1 MDAGNPR
8 SFVVLS
14 RSCSPASPD
23 FANNRPVDRMP
34 DRLIYSDFTD
44 PTKVP
49 LGILIEVMPGVMWI
63 RLALPFALNHVNI
76 YLIDDGEGWAVVDT
90 GLGDLATQ
98 EVWKA
103 LLQTHIDRPL
113 TRLIV
118 THFHPDH
125 IGMAGWLAERLHLPV
140 YMSETEYLLSR
151 NIHLDP
157 GALDAPHYREFYQRH
172 GLSAEATQ
180 RVVSQGHAYLRLVTG
195 LPPTFERLVTDDR
208 LVIGGRDFRVFTGGG
223 HSPEQV
229 VLYCAADK
237 IFFSAD
243 QVLSKISPNVSVTA
257 IDPNGDPLN
266 YYLRSLAALAE
277 IVPPD
282 ALVLPGHGLPFHNA
296 PSRIKELLAH
306 HEARCDQISEACA
319 AEPRTVAELV
329 PLLFHRPLDPQQTSF
344 AFSEILAHVNYLL
357 RKGVLET
364 AKSMSHLVRF
374 VPRRAKR

>member
-1 MDAGNPR
+1 
-8 SFVVLS
+8 
-14 RSCSPASPD
+14 
-23 FANNRPVDRMP
+23 MP
-34 DRLIYSDFTD
+34 DRLIYTDFSDPKT
-44 PTKVP
+44 VP
-49 LGILIEVMPGVMWI
+49 LGVPIEVVPGIMWI
-63 RLALPFALNHVNI
+63 RLALPFQLNHVNI
-76 YLIDDGEGWAVVDT
+76 YLIDDGDGWAVLDA
-90 GLGDLATQ
+90 GLGDSATQ
-98 EVWKA
+98 DVWKT
-103 LLQTHIDRPL
+103 LLENHIDRPL

-125 IGMAGWLAERLHLPV
+125 IGMAGWLADRCRVPV

-151 NIHLDP
+151 NIHLEP
-157 GALDAPHYREFYQRH
+157 GALDAAHYREFYLRH

-208 LVIGGRDFRVFTGGG
+208 LVIGRRDFRVITGGG

-229 VLYCAADK
+229 VLYCEADK

-266 YYLRSLAALAE
+266 YYLRSLSSLAG
-277 IVPPD
+277 IIPQD
-282 ALVLPGHGLPFHNA
+282 ALVLPGHGLPFHHA

-306 HEARCDQISEACA
+306 HDARCIQISEACA

-357 RKGVLET
+357 RKGLLEAAQST
-364 AKSMSHLVRF
+364 GRLVRF
-374 VPRRAKR
+374 VPRRTKH